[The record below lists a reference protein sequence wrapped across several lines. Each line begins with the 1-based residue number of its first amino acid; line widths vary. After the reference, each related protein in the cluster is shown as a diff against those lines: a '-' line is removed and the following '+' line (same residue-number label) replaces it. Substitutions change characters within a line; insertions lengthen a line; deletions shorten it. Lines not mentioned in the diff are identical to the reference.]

1 MRNRNPILI
10 PLFLLATICALVLA
24 LASGG
29 SNATGL
35 ALQGFLKS
43 VIWLPLANLF
53 AVRPDGAARFWL
65 SVDENKGVIFYGAL
79 GFFGLFMA
87 GLVVRSAL
95 RSPADKIEASLLKAL
110 IQEKEKAEHTAKI
123 KSEFLAQVS
132 HELRTPLAVIMGYV
146 ECLIDGL
153 YGDIDAEHRN
163 ILSMV
168 SKQSTELK
176 SMIDQILLFSRLE
189 AGKQELRIETFRLGE
204 MVDELR
210 QTYDFLA
217 RQKGIEMSWPSVAEI
232 PELKTDPER
241 VKEILNNLLQN
252 ALKYTERG
260 SIYLRIRHRPDAD
273 SMAFEVT
280 DTGIGIA
287 QLSLDTI
294 FDPFV
299 RAHKESAYE
308 APNGLGGIGMGLAIV
323 KKDVEQLNGTITVES
338 RLQYGTSFKV
348 LLPRILVEPQK
359 QPAKRGSAIIQ
370 LLLGHGARDQSD
382 SDEDSSESSARENSA
397 AASGGRRN

>member
-10 PLFLLATICALVLA
+10 PLFLLTTICALALA
-24 LASGG
+24 LTGAG
-29 SNATGL
+29 SNSAGL

-43 VIWLPLANLF
+43 VIWLPLAKLF
-53 AVRPDGAARFWL
+53 AVRPDGAARFWRG
-65 SVDENKGVIFYGAL
+65 VDENKGLIFYGAL
-79 GFFGLFMA
+79 GFFGLSMA
-87 GLVVRSAL
+87 ALVVRSAL
-95 RSPADKIEASLLKAL
+95 KSPADKIEASLLKAL
-110 IQEKEKAEHTAKI
+110 IQEKERAEHTAKI

-163 ILSMV
+163 ILSRV
-168 SKQSTELK
+168 SKQSSELK

-217 RQKGIEMSWPSVAEI
+217 RQKGLEMSWPAVAEI

-260 SIYLRIRHRPDAD
+260 SIYLRIQHRAATN
-273 SMAFEVT
+273 SVAFEVT

-287 QLSLDTI
+287 QTALSTI

-308 APNGLGGIGMGLAIV
+308 PPNGMGGIGMGLAIV
-323 KKDVEQLNGTITVES
+323 NKDVAAPTRCIG
-338 RLQYGTSFKV
+338 
-348 LLPRILVEPQK
+348 P
-359 QPAKRGSAIIQ
+359 PAKPRGQ
-370 LLLGHGARDQSD
+370 RGATA
-382 SDEDSSESSARENSA
+382 AR
-397 AASGGRRN
+397 RP